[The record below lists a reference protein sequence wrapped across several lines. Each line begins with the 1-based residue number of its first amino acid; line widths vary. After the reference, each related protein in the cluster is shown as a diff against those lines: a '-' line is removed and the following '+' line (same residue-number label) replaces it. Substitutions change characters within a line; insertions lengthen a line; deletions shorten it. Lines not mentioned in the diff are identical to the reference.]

1 MTTTNEIADK
11 IAADNSLTKV
21 QAKGIV
27 EAVFQA
33 IADAAGSD
41 AETSIPG
48 FGKFKVKA
56 SPEREGRNPS
66 TGRKDD
72 GCGFEEADLCACQG
86 AQGCTEQVIPR
97 EGRAPPFGGASFH
110 QSRFGR
116 DQMRERPSSPS
127 TSIRVA

>member
-1 MTTTNEIADK
+1 MKRSTPSVCSSSFSAKSDIEATGSKPSVEIPT
-11 IAADNSLTKV
+11 DNSLTKV

-33 IADAAGSD
+33 ITNAASSD

-66 TGRKDD
+66 TGATMKIAASKKLTFAPAKALKD
-72 GCGFEEADLCACQG
+72 ALNK
-86 AQGCTEQVIPR
+86 
-97 EGRAPPFGGASFH
+97 
-110 QSRFGR
+110 
-116 DQMRERPSSPS
+116 
-127 TSIRVA
+127 

>member
-21 QAKGIV
+21 QAKSIV

-56 SPEREGRNPS
+56 SPARDGRNPS
-66 TGRKDD
+66 TGATVKIAASKKLTFAPAKALKD
-72 GCGFEEADLCACQG
+72 ALNK
-86 AQGCTEQVIPR
+86 
-97 EGRAPPFGGASFH
+97 
-110 QSRFGR
+110 
-116 DQMRERPSSPS
+116 
-127 TSIRVA
+127 